1 MKKIVIFGGGSGL
14 SQLLKG
20 LKLFPIDLTAV
31 VSVSDNGRSTG
42 LLRKDFNIPAVGD
55 ITKVLL
61 AMSDVDD
68 DVRQLLSYRFNSS
81 SSIENHSI
89 KNLMLTALLDI
100 KGNFKKSL
108 PVLEK
113 IINVKGNVL
122 PLTEAS
128 VDLIGIAS
136 DGSEIVGQAE
146 ITNSNKRIVD
156 VRYSNKFTVNSDVIK
171 AVRDADL
178 IIFSAGSLFTS
189 IFPHIIVPKLVEEIR
204 DSKAKTMYICNLVT
218 QPGETN
224 GFKVSD
230 HIKMLQKHLGPDG
243 IDIVMANNGL
253 LSKEIA
259 KKYASKEQKDPV
271 ILDEGKLNKMNI
283 EIIKD
288 NLVVIEDN
296 LIRHDSLKVA
306 YLIFSYLMNEEKVS
320 KID

>member
-61 AMSDVDD
+61 AMSDANS
-68 DVRQLLSYRFNSS
+68 DVKKLMSYRFNSS
-81 SSIENHSI
+81 SSIESHSI

-100 KGNFKKSL
+100 KGNFKNAL
-108 PVLEK
+108 PVLQ
-113 IINVKGNVL
+113 NMLDVKGRVL
-122 PLTEAS
+122 PLTEES
-128 VDLIGIAS
+128 VDLIGIAK
-136 DGSEIVGQAE
+136 DGTEIVGEEE
-146 ITNSNKRIVD
+146 ITKSPKKIID
-156 VRYSNKFTVNSDVIK
+156 IKYSADFKVNNDVIN
-171 AVRDADL
+171 AVRNADL
-178 IIFSAGSLFTS
+178 IIFSSGSLLTS
-189 IFPHIIVPKLVEEIR
+189 IFPHIVCESLVNEIKK
-204 DSKAKTMYICNLVT
+204 SKAKKMYICNLVT

-230 HIKMLQKHLGPDG
+230 HIKMLQKHLGEDG
-243 IDIVMANNGL
+243 INIVLANDGQ

-259 KKYASKEQKDPV
+259 KKYANEEQKDPV
-271 ILDEGKLNKMNI
+271 PLDENKLNKMNVQV
-283 EIIKD
+283 IKD
-288 NLVVIEDN
+288 NLISIEDN

-306 YLIFSYLMNEEKVS
+306 YLIFSYLMEEEKLS
-320 KID
+320 K

>member
-61 AMSDVDD
+61 AMSDADK
-68 DVRQLLSYRFNSS
+68 DVRELLSYRFNSS

-100 KGNFKKSL
+100 KGNFKNAR

-113 IINVKGNVL
+113 MLDVKGRVL

-136 DGSEIVGQAE
+136 DGSEVVGE
-146 ITNSNKRIVD
+146 EELTFSEKKIID
-156 VRYSNKFTVNSDVIK
+156 VRYSANFTVNKDVIN
-171 AVRDADL
+171 AVREADL
-178 IIFSAGSLFTS
+178 IIFSSGSLLTS
-189 IFPHIIVPKLVEEIR
+189 IFPHIIVPKLVDEIR
-204 DSKAKTMYICNLVT
+204 KSKAKTMYICNLVT

-230 HIKMLQKHLGPDG
+230 HVKMLQKHLGADG
-243 IDIVMANNGL
+243 IDIVMANNGPI
-253 LSKEIA
+253 SKEVA
-259 KKYASKEQKDPV
+259 KKYANQEQKDPV
-271 ILDEGKLNKMNI
+271 LLDEGKLNKMNVKV
-283 EIIKD
+283 IKD
-288 NLVVIEDN
+288 NLLAIEDN
-296 LIRHDSLKVA
+296 LIRHDSLKVG
-306 YLIFSYLMNEEKVS
+306 YLIFQHLMEEEK
-320 KID
+320 

>member
-61 AMSDVDD
+61 AMSDADK
-68 DVRQLLSYRFNSS
+68 DVRELLSYRFNSS

-100 KGNFKKSL
+100 KGNFKNAL

-113 IINVKGNVL
+113 MLDVKGRVL

-136 DGSEIVGQAE
+136 DGSEVVGE
-146 ITNSNKRIVD
+146 EELTFSEKKIID
-156 VRYSNKFTVNSDVIK
+156 VRYSANFTVNKDVIN
-171 AVRDADL
+171 AVREADL
-178 IIFSAGSLFTS
+178 IIFSSGSLLTS
-189 IFPHIIVPKLVEEIR
+189 IFPHIIVPKLVDEIR
-204 DSKAKTMYICNLVT
+204 KSKAKTMYICNLVT

-230 HIKMLQKHLGPDG
+230 HVKMLQKHLGADG
-243 IDIVMANNGL
+243 IDIVMANNGPI
-253 LSKEIA
+253 SKEVA
-259 KKYASKEQKDPV
+259 KKYANQEQKDPV
-271 ILDEGKLNKMNI
+271 LLDEGKLNKMNVKV
-283 EIIKD
+283 IKD
-288 NLVVIEDN
+288 NLLAIEDN
-296 LIRHDSLKVA
+296 LIRHDSLKVG
-306 YLIFSYLMNEEKVS
+306 YLIFQHLMEEEK
-320 KID
+320 

>member
-55 ITKVLL
+55 ITKVLI
-61 AMSDVDD
+61 AMSDANS
-68 DVRQLLSYRFNSS
+68 DVKKLMSYRFNSS
-81 SSIENHSI
+81 SSIESHSI

-100 KGNFKKSL
+100 KGDFKNAL
-108 PVLEK
+108 PVLQDMLD
-113 IINVKGNVL
+113 VKGRVL

-128 VDLIGIAS
+128 VDLVGIAK
-136 DGSEIVGQAE
+136 DGTEIVGEEE
-146 ITNSNKRIVD
+146 ITKSGKKIID
-156 VRYSNKFTVNSDVIK
+156 VKYSADFKVNEDVIN
-171 AVRDADL
+171 AVKNADL
-178 IIFSAGSLFTS
+178 IIFSSGSLLTS
-189 IFPHIIVPKLVEEIR
+189 IFPHIVCESLVKEIKK
-204 DSKAKTMYICNLVT
+204 SKAKKMYICNLVT

-230 HIKMLQKHLGPDG
+230 HVKMLQKHLGEDG
-243 IDIVMANNGL
+243 INIVLANDGQ

-259 KKYASKEQKDPV
+259 KKYANEEQKDPV
-271 ILDEGKLNKMNI
+271 PLDENKLKKMNI
-283 EIIKD
+283 QVIKD
-288 NLVVIEDN
+288 NLISIEDN

-306 YLIFSYLMNEEKVS
+306 YLIFSYLMEEDKLS
-320 KID
+320 K

>member
-20 LKLFPIDLTAV
+20 LKLFPMDLTAV
-31 VSVSDNGRSTG
+31 VSVADNGRSTG

-55 ITKVLL
+55 ITKVML
-61 AMSDVDD
+61 AMSDVDE
-68 DVRQLLSYRFNSS
+68 DVRKLLSYRFKSS
-81 SSIENHSI
+81 NSIENHSI

-100 KGNFKKSL
+100 KGNFKEAL
-108 PVLEK
+108 PVLGK
-113 IINVKGNVL
+113 ILDLKGSVL

-128 VDLIGIAS
+128 VDLIGIAK
-136 DGSEIVGQAE
+136 DGTEIVGQAE
-146 ITNSNKRIVD
+146 ITNCNKKIVD
-156 VRYSNKFTVNSDVIK
+156 VRYSDKFTVNKDVIK
-171 AVRDADL
+171 AVREADL

-189 IFPHIIVPKLVEEIR
+189 IFPHIIIPKFAEEIR
-204 DSKAKTMYICNLVT
+204 KSKAKKMYICNLVT

-243 IDIVMANNGL
+243 IDIVMANNGP
-253 LSKEIA
+253 LSKDIA

-271 ILDEGKLNKMNI
+271 LLDESKLNKMNI
-283 EIIKD
+283 EVIKD
-288 NLVVIEDN
+288 NLIAIEDN

-306 YLIFSYLMNEEKVS
+306 YLIFSYLMDKDN
-320 KID
+320 

>member
-61 AMSDVDD
+61 AMSDANS
-68 DVRQLLSYRFNSS
+68 DVKKLMSYRFNSS
-81 SSIENHSI
+81 SSIESHSI

-100 KGNFKKSL
+100 KGSFKDAL
-108 PVLEK
+108 PVLQSMLD
-113 IINVKGNVL
+113 VKGRVL

-128 VDLIGIAS
+128 VDLIGIAK
-136 DGSEIVGQAE
+136 DGTEIVGEEE
-146 ITNSNKRIVD
+146 ITKSPKKIIDIKYSADFKVNND
-156 VRYSNKFTVNSDVIK
+156 VLN
-171 AVRDADL
+171 AVKKADL
-178 IIFSAGSLFTS
+178 IIFSSGSLLTS
-189 IFPHIIVPKLVEEIR
+189 IFPHIVCESLVKEIKK
-204 DSKAKTMYICNLVT
+204 SKAKKMYICNLVT

-230 HIKMLQKHLGPDG
+230 HIKMLQKHLGDDG
-243 IDIVMANNGL
+243 INIVLANDGQ

-259 KKYASKEQKDPV
+259 KKYANEEQKDPV
-271 ILDEGKLNKMNI
+271 PLDENKLKKMNVQV
-283 EIIKD
+283 IKD
-288 NLVVIEDN
+288 DLISIEDN
-296 LIRHDSLKVA
+296 LIRHDFLKVG
-306 YLIFSYLMNEEKVS
+306 YLIFSYLMEEEKLS
-320 KID
+320 K